1 MIINMDFYVGK
12 ADGTCTVYYDPP
24 EYENRFI
31 FYHGF
36 IEFDD
41 VYVND
46 RHIKYKNINNV
57 LFNIM
62 LKTFKNYYMEVLI

>member
-57 LFNIM
+57 LFNII
-62 LKTFKNYYMEVLI
+62 LKVF